1 MPLYDSSTINSEKI
15 PVTNRN
21 PSILDLFLR
30 ILRSNFNNQETTPR
44 NYIKSQKLQS
54 ILSKETS
61 SGLDLDL
68 SFASGLFG
76 SSFQNR
82 VKAIYPGTVWCGTG
96 DSAKGQ
102 KDIGLFYVTDSC
114 CKAHDTCPKFI
125 PAKSELFGL
134 KNTGT
139 FTRSFKYFLLII
151 SSTNLFV
158 IDLIVFVTMLS

>member
-1 MPLYDSSTINSEKI
+1 MRSSS
-15 PVTNRN
+15 
-21 PSILDLFLR
+21 
-30 ILRSNFNNQETTPR
+30 FNNQEKD
-44 NYIKSQKLQS
+44 IKSQKLQS
-54 ILSKETS
+54 LLSKETT

-68 SFASGLFG
+68 SFATGIFG
-76 SSFQNR
+76 SFQSR

-125 PAKSELFGL
+125 PAKSALLGL

-139 FTRSFKYFLLII
+139 FTRLIKYLFLLPLKLI
-151 SSTNLFV
+151 NLFY
-158 IDLIVFVTMLS
+158 LLL